1 MRNLL
6 EMQEEN
12 DKNVKKETTRRNI
25 LFTKKIY
32 NQQLWSFNFNINL
45 DKVMDLINPIEFWY

>member
-6 EMQEEN
+6 EMQDEN

>member
-25 LFTKKIY
+25 LFTKKI
-32 NQQLWSFNFNINL
+32 
-45 DKVMDLINPIEFWY
+45 

>member
-45 DKVMDLINPIEFWY
+45 DKVMDLINPIGFWY

>member
-1 MRNLL
+1 MRNIL
-6 EMQEEN
+6 ELQVES

>member
-1 MRNLL
+1 
-6 EMQEEN
+6 MQEEN